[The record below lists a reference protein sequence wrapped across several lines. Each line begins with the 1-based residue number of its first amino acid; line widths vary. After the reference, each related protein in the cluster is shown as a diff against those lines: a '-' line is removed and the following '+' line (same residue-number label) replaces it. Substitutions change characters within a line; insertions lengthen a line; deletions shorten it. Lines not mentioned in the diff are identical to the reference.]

1 MATRTII
8 AHESSNAV
16 NLIPESTGMLF
27 VVDSDTGPIEGGK
40 VATAAICLSN
50 SDVLETASPTR
61 LSIKVKYNSRDSE
74 ILAETGYLKGVISD
88 TYIPTISEQD
98 ALATDEVSEIF
109 LTIGLE
115 DADKYTALYVYE
127 GCTLTLVITCASKCG
142 TPGNIR
148 LSASQSSGSVVLQ
161 WSAAADGDGN
171 AVRYYEVERQ
181 ESANGGS
188 TWGPMV
194 SMGTTTNLYKVVS
207 PPQTVGNM
215 YRFLVRAVGTAG
227 DDFASYWAQS
237 GTLTK
242 ILPVLAPY
250 TDPVITAGVTKVKAA
265 HITELQTNINTVRAA
280 YNWSAYTFTPV
291 TAQYTGLAGWNAHI
305 TELRKAIDDVSTS
318 HETWL
323 ALGDNCPRADVLE
336 QLRRVVEAVAND

>member
-1 MATRTII
+1 MATRTIV
-8 AHESSNAV
+8 ATKNPNGAV
-16 NLIPESTGMLF
+16 NIFTSGSMLF
-27 VVDSDTGPIEGGK
+27 PVDSDSGPVTGMPIASASMYMSAVRLYRGGQYFQVK
-40 VATAAICLSN
+40 NESNTGDVFATTSVLPIASEYTAITLPLSIAEDALPTDELSTICLTLQNTDASA
-50 SDVLETASPTR
+50 SET
-61 LSIKVKYNSRDSE
+61 VYM
-74 ILAETGYLKGVISD
+74 ETGCRLI
-88 TYIPTISEQD
+88 
-98 ALATDEVSEIF
+98 
-109 LTIGLE
+109 LTIT
-115 DADKYTALYVYE
+115 Y
-127 GCTLTLVITCASKCG
+127 ASRCG
-142 TPGNIR
+142 TPGNVR

-188 TWGPMV
+188 TWSPMV

-227 DDFASYWAQS
+227 DDFASYWVQS

-265 HITELQTNINTVRAA
+265 HITELQTNINTVRTA
-280 YNWSAYTFTPV
+280 YNWSAYTFTPI
-291 TAQYTGLAGWNAHI
+291 TAHYTGLDGWNAHI